1 MPEPITYEQLKEMLP
16 PIIPYA
22 APVMFSLVGLE
33 FLLNQYKQRSRYLGK
48 EFFSASTIGLVNL
61 IITAIIKA
69 GLFGFVLF
77 FLNLVP
83 WRIPHTWW
91 AYVLCLVAI
100 DFCRYWAH
108 RVAHEQRFWWATHVT
123 HHSSENYNFLVSFRL
138 SWTQHIKVIFFLPAV
153 MLGFDPV
160 VFFICHQ
167 IEVLYQFWIHTEY
180 IRKMPAWFEFIFVT
194 PSHHRVHHAVNE
206 HYLDKNYGSTFIIWD
221 RMFGTFEPEREQ
233 AIYGIKNPVATFNPV
248 TLVFHEFVDIV
259 RDVRKS
265 KSLTEAWNMVWGR
278 PSRMDEIKAYYRPE
292 ETTSAKVPEEKQ
304 SAPERSWSLHE
315 AEQ

>member
-1 MPEPITYEQLKEMLP
+1 MPEPITYEHLKEMLP

-61 IITAIIKA
+61 VITAIIKA

-83 WRIPHTWW
+83 WRIPPTWW
-91 AYVLCLVAI
+91 SYILCLVAI

-108 RVAHEQRFWWATHVT
+108 RIAHEHRFWWATHVT

-221 RMFGTFEPEREQ
+221 RMFGTFEPEKEQ
-233 AIYGIKNPVATFNPV
+233 AIYGIKDPVGTFNPV

-259 RDVRKS
+259 RDVRQS
-265 KSLTEAWNMVWGR
+265 KSLSEAWSMVWGR
-278 PSRMDEIKAYYRPE
+278 PSRMEEIRARYRP
-292 ETTSAKVPEEKQ
+292 Q
-304 SAPERSWSLHE
+304 SAQQRPIAKAAEE
-315 AEQ
+315 AA